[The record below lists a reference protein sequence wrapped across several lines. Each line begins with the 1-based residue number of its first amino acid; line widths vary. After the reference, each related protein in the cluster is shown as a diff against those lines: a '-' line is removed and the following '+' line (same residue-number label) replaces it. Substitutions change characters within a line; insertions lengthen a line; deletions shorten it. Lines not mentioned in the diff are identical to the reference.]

1 VKDKF
6 EEDLQNS
13 IENYGRTGKE
23 KMTHIDRL
31 QKQVGFRIFLII
43 IAEEFNNHNSNN
55 KHKACGNKSE
65 IQQCRVFIWH
75 LHILYEIFFYKF
87 TA

>member
-31 QKQVGFRIFLII
+31 QKQVGFRIF
-43 IAEEFNNHNSNN
+43 
-55 KHKACGNKSE
+55 
-65 IQQCRVFIWH
+65 
-75 LHILYEIFFYKF
+75 
-87 TA
+87 